1 MSEVKVNKKHKDRL
15 FRMLFGDECHKENL
29 LSLYNA
35 VNNTKYDNIQDL
47 EITTME
53 DCIYIR
59 MKNDVSVLFEHVLSL
74 YEHQS
79 SYNPNMPLRGL
90 MYFGHLYDKYI
101 ESNDLYIYGKK
112 LIKIPTPQYIVFYNG
127 DDMEEDEIKLRLSD
141 AFEDTSVAN
150 EFEWTATVKN
160 INIGRNQE
168 LMEKCSTL
176 REYAILIDR
185 IKKYIK
191 IYKDLKTAIDKA
203 IDECIKEGILRD
215 FLEKHRAEVYDVC
228 LTEYDEERAA
238 KALLAEGVEI
248 GLEQGRSEGL
258 EQGRSEGLEQGR
270 SEGLEQGRT
279 EMLEKINILNQK
291 LIMDKRN
298 DDLLRS
304 FKDKEFQKKLLEEYN
319 IY

>member
-1 MSEVKVNKKHKDRL
+1 MI
-15 FRMLFGDECHKENL
+15 EN
-29 LSLYNA
+29 A
-35 VNNTKYDNIQDL
+35 
-47 EITTME
+47 
-53 DCIYIR
+53 
-59 MKNDVSVLFEHVLSL
+59 
-74 YEHQS
+74 
-79 SYNPNMPLRGL
+79 
-90 MYFGHLYDKYI
+90 I
-101 ESNDLYIYGKK
+101 ES
-112 LIKIPTPQYIVFYNG
+112 
-127 DDMEEDEIKLRLSD
+127 
-141 AFEDTSVAN
+141 
-150 EFEWTATVKN
+150 
-160 INIGRNQE
+160 
-168 LMEKCSTL
+168 
-176 REYAILIDR
+176 
-185 IKKYIK
+185 
-191 IYKDLKTAIDKA
+191 
-203 IDECIKEGILRD
+203 CIKEGILRD

-248 GLEQGRSEGL
+248 GL

>member
-1 MSEVKVNKKHKDRL
+1 MI
-15 FRMLFGDECHKENL
+15 EN
-29 LSLYNA
+29 A
-35 VNNTKYDNIQDL
+35 
-47 EITTME
+47 
-53 DCIYIR
+53 
-59 MKNDVSVLFEHVLSL
+59 
-74 YEHQS
+74 
-79 SYNPNMPLRGL
+79 
-90 MYFGHLYDKYI
+90 I
-101 ESNDLYIYGKK
+101 ES
-112 LIKIPTPQYIVFYNG
+112 
-127 DDMEEDEIKLRLSD
+127 
-141 AFEDTSVAN
+141 
-150 EFEWTATVKN
+150 
-160 INIGRNQE
+160 
-168 LMEKCSTL
+168 
-176 REYAILIDR
+176 
-185 IKKYIK
+185 
-191 IYKDLKTAIDKA
+191 
-203 IDECIKEGILRD
+203 CIKEGILRD

-248 GLEQGRSEGL
+248 GLEQGRSEGLEQGRSEGLEQGRSEGL

>member
-1 MSEVKVNKKHKDRL
+1 MI
-15 FRMLFGDECHKENL
+15 EN
-29 LSLYNA
+29 A
-35 VNNTKYDNIQDL
+35 
-47 EITTME
+47 
-53 DCIYIR
+53 
-59 MKNDVSVLFEHVLSL
+59 
-74 YEHQS
+74 
-79 SYNPNMPLRGL
+79 
-90 MYFGHLYDKYI
+90 I
-101 ESNDLYIYGKK
+101 ES
-112 LIKIPTPQYIVFYNG
+112 
-127 DDMEEDEIKLRLSD
+127 
-141 AFEDTSVAN
+141 
-150 EFEWTATVKN
+150 
-160 INIGRNQE
+160 
-168 LMEKCSTL
+168 
-176 REYAILIDR
+176 
-185 IKKYIK
+185 
-191 IYKDLKTAIDKA
+191 
-203 IDECIKEGILRD
+203 CIKEGILRD

-270 SEGLEQGRT
+270 SEGLEQGRSEGLEQGRS

>member
-1 MSEVKVNKKHKDRL
+1 MI
-15 FRMLFGDECHKENL
+15 EN
-29 LSLYNA
+29 A
-35 VNNTKYDNIQDL
+35 
-47 EITTME
+47 
-53 DCIYIR
+53 
-59 MKNDVSVLFEHVLSL
+59 
-74 YEHQS
+74 
-79 SYNPNMPLRGL
+79 
-90 MYFGHLYDKYI
+90 I
-101 ESNDLYIYGKK
+101 ES
-112 LIKIPTPQYIVFYNG
+112 
-127 DDMEEDEIKLRLSD
+127 
-141 AFEDTSVAN
+141 
-150 EFEWTATVKN
+150 
-160 INIGRNQE
+160 
-168 LMEKCSTL
+168 
-176 REYAILIDR
+176 
-185 IKKYIK
+185 
-191 IYKDLKTAIDKA
+191 
-203 IDECIKEGILRD
+203 CIKEGILRD

>member
-1 MSEVKVNKKHKDRL
+1 MI
-15 FRMLFGDECHKENL
+15 EN
-29 LSLYNA
+29 A
-35 VNNTKYDNIQDL
+35 
-47 EITTME
+47 
-53 DCIYIR
+53 
-59 MKNDVSVLFEHVLSL
+59 
-74 YEHQS
+74 
-79 SYNPNMPLRGL
+79 
-90 MYFGHLYDKYI
+90 I
-101 ESNDLYIYGKK
+101 ES
-112 LIKIPTPQYIVFYNG
+112 
-127 DDMEEDEIKLRLSD
+127 
-141 AFEDTSVAN
+141 
-150 EFEWTATVKN
+150 
-160 INIGRNQE
+160 
-168 LMEKCSTL
+168 
-176 REYAILIDR
+176 
-185 IKKYIK
+185 
-191 IYKDLKTAIDKA
+191 
-203 IDECIKEGILRD
+203 CIKEGILRD

-270 SEGLEQGRT
+270 SEGLEQGRS